1 MTAWNDVFLGV
12 IAVATLAIAV
22 AQVAV
27 IVVAGR
33 AARRLAQLAEQFE
46 RDVKP
51 LFGQLNA
58 IGNDAAR
65 AASLATAQVERVDR
79 LFSDVT
85 LRFEQTLNAV
95 QDSVIGP
102 VREGRALLSAF
113 RAAMQAIRDLRQNG
127 RARQGRAEDEDALFI

>member
-58 IGNDAAR
+58 IGHDAAR

-113 RAAMQAIRDLRQNG
+113 RAAMQAVRDLRQNG

>member
-22 AQVAV
+22 AQIAV

-85 LRFEQTLNAV
+85 QRFELTLNAV

-113 RAAMQAIRDLRQNG
+113 RAAMQAVRELRQNG